1 MISDKYLT
9 NAGSDNEGLE
19 SGEDDEF
26 LDTENVILIVS
37 LYWKLLN
44 KTIRRKFIQIKVST

>member
-26 LDTENVILIVS
+26 LDNENVILIVS
-37 LYWKLLN
+37 LSYR
-44 KTIRRKFIQIKVST
+44 IIKAHEK